1 MEIRS
6 DDKFIIERIKHF
18 NSKRLENE
26 PNLIK
31 DIGEMINRHLGPIA
45 FEYFMGYPEIA
56 KGLER
61 RADVQV
67 VILMDYFTTL
77 LLKYKAYTG
86 ISVLTQINA
95 LYQNTDII
103 KWYAIFCNEILS
115 YLAVHDVFKVVI
127 INDSKLAE
135 ELEDKIEEK

>member
-6 DDKFIIERIKHF
+6 DDKHIIDRIKHYY
-18 NSKRLENE
+18 SERLENE

-45 FEYFMGYPEIA
+45 FEYFMGYPEIS

-77 LLKYKAYTG
+77 LLKFKAYTG

-115 YLAVHDVFKVVI
+115 YLSVHDVFKVVI

-135 ELEDKIEEK
+135 ELEDKPQEK